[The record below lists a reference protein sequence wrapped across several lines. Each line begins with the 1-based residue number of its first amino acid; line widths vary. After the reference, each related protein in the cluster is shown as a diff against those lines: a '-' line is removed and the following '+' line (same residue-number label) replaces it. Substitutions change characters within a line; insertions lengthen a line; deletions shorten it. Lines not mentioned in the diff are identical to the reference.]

1 VAKNSTYHVPFRRR
15 REGKTNY
22 YRRRELLKS
31 GKIRL
36 VVRCTLSHTIVQFA
50 KAELEGD
57 RILVSATSK
66 ELINKYGW
74 KAPTGN
80 LPAAY
85 LTGFLAGLKA
95 KKAGIDE
102 AILDVGIK
110 KPVRG
115 SRIYA
120 GLKGVLDAGVFVSH
134 SKEVLPDEDRIKGKH
149 IASYWEILGS
159 SEERERRFSQYI
171 KNGLTPDK
179 LPEHFEE
186 VKHNLEKAFS

>member
-1 VAKNSTYHVPFRRR
+1 VAKDASYRVPFRRR

-22 YRRRELLKS
+22 YQRRELLKS
-31 GKIRL
+31 GKLRL
-36 VVRCTLSHTIVQFA
+36 IVRCTLSHTIVQFA
-50 KAELEGD
+50 KAEPEGD
-57 RILVSATSK
+57 KILVSSTSQ
-66 ELINKYGW
+66 ELVKKYGW
-74 KAPTGN
+74 KAATGN

-95 KKAGIDE
+95 RKAGIKE

-120 GLKGVLDAGVFVSH
+120 GLKGVLDAGILVPH
-134 SKEVLPDEDRIKGKH
+134 SKEVLPDEDRVKGKH
-149 IASYWEILGS
+149 IAAYWEALEG

-171 KNGLTPDK
+171 KNGLTPEK

-186 VKHNLEKAFS
+186 VKSNLEKSFL

>member
-1 VAKNSTYHVPFRRR
+1 MAKNSTYHVPFRRR

-134 SKEVLPDEDRIKGKH
+134 SKEV
-149 IASYWEILGS
+149 
-159 SEERERRFSQYI
+159 
-171 KNGLTPDK
+171 
-179 LPEHFEE
+179 
-186 VKHNLEKAFS
+186 

>member
-1 VAKNSTYHVPFRRR
+1 VAKGPAYRVPFRRR

-31 GKIRL
+31 RKIRL
-36 VVRCTLSHTIVQFA
+36 VIRCSLSHTRVQFV
-50 KAELEGD
+50 KAELKGD
-57 RILVSATSK
+57 KVLVSAFSK
-66 ELINKYGW
+66 ELEKYGW
-74 KAPTGN
+74 KAPCGN

-95 KKAGIDE
+95 KKFELKE
-102 AILDVGIK
+102 AILDAGIR
-110 KPVRG
+110 KPPKG

-120 GLKGVLDAGVFVSH
+120 GLKGVIDAGIYVPCDG
-134 SKEVLPDEDRIKGKH
+134 EILPDEDRVKGKH
-149 IASYWEILGS
+149 IAAYWEALEG

-171 KNGLTPDK
+171 KNGLTPEK

-186 VKHNLEKAFS
+186 VKSNLEKSFL